1 MKVLFVTLRGPT
13 NADRRGGAQDYI
25 HRLSAPW
32 ARAGHEVRMLAGQE
46 RIDGELLAD
55 REIVDGISVF
65 RHGTPERRI
74 RPLIREAR
82 RLAPGADIVVE
93 NLFGFPLFLPWVLDR
108 RTPLLAVKH
117 HFEGTTFLRTQ
128 GVLKGLV
135 GMTIETVV
143 EPVVYR
149 NTRWVTNSEKTRDG
163 LRKRWL
169 KPKHEPIVVAPG
181 IDLGPLGALRPRAS
195 VPTILYFGALD
206 LRRKRVDHLI
216 EAFRKLRPA
225 VPEARLVLAGKGA
238 DEDRLRRQAAGLPVD
253 FRGFITDEEKT
264 ALLDEA
270 WVFCSPSESEG
281 FGITWVEA
289 NARGVPVVGY
299 ELGLDTV
306 TSACSIM
313 VPRGS
318 VDSLARSLVELL
330 TNAARREKMGAAA
343 RRNAKRF
350 SWQTSSDRLF
360 DFLESVLASSPGFA
374 ARPGAMSSR

>member
-32 ARAGHEVRMLAGQE
+32 ASAGHEIRMLAGQE

-55 REIVDGISVF
+55 RETVDGISVF
-65 RHGTPERRI
+65 RCGTPERRL

-93 NLFGFPLFLPWVLDR
+93 NLFGVPLFLPWLLDR
-108 RTPLLAVKH
+108 RTPLLAIKH

-128 GVLKGLV
+128 GVVRGLM
-135 GMTIETVV
+135 GMGVETVI
-143 EPVVYR
+143 EPIVYR
-149 NTRWVTNSEKTRDG
+149 NTPWITNSAKTREG
-163 LRKRWL
+163 LQKRWL
-169 KPKHEPIVVAPG
+169 KPRHEPIVVAPG
-181 IDLGPLGALRPRAS
+181 IDLGPVGALCPRSS
-195 VPTILYFGALD
+195 VPTVLYFGALD

-216 EAFRKLRPA
+216 EAFRKVRTDL
-225 VPEARLVLAGKGA
+225 PEARLILAGKGA
-238 DEDRLRRQAAGLPVD
+238 DEDRLRRQAAGLPVH
-253 FRGFITDEEKT
+253 FRGFVTDEEKIE
-264 ALLDEA
+264 LLDEA

-299 ELGLDTV
+299 DLGLDTV
-306 TSACSIM
+306 TPACSIM

-318 VDSLARSLVELL
+318 IDSLAASLATLL
-330 TNAARREKMGAAA
+330 TDTARRERMGVAA
-343 RRNAKRF
+343 RNNAKRF
-350 SWQTSSDRLF
+350 SWQASSDRLF
-360 DFLESVLASSPGFA
+360 DFLEGTLAGSAGFA
-374 ARPGAMSSR
+374 ARPGTMSSR